1 MRFHVSFCH
10 STSLL
15 NKSVGKGA
23 FSVVLDGLKNLADV
37 FLGWFGTDRDTVW
50 SGIKEFYNG
59 RINAAGKPVGG
70 LDYYTPEDPTIR
82 HELHPMGFTLESDTQ
97 EPMIQTILQLRR
109 LVTMHEG
116 LRMQDVKRYGMT
128 IYRIRLNKSNE
139 LEAITDTM
147 DADDPRSAIQLPVEV
162 LSAGM
167 QANPRNTTT
176 K

>member
-1 MRFHVSFCH
+1 MPQFVHLHVH
-10 STSLL
+10 SQYSI
-15 NKSVGKGA
+15 
-23 FSVVLDGLKNLADV
+23 LDGQASVQRLVDKAMADGQPGIAV
-37 FLGWFGTDRDTVW
+37 TDHGDMF
-50 SGIKEFYNG
+50 GIKEFYNG

-116 LRMQDVKRYGMT
+116 LRMQDVKRYGIT

-139 LEAITDTM
+139 LEAVTDTM
-147 DADDPRSAIQLPVEV
+147 NADDPRSAIQLPIEV

>member
-1 MRFHVSFCH
+1 
-10 STSLL
+10 
-15 NKSVGKGA
+15 
-23 FSVVLDGLKNLADV
+23 
-37 FLGWFGTDRDTVW
+37 
-50 SGIKEFYNG
+50 
-59 RINAAGKPVGG
+59 
-70 LDYYTPEDPTIR
+70 
-82 HELHPMGFTLESDTQ
+82 MGFTLESDTQ

-139 LEAITDTM
+139 LEAVTDTM
-147 DADDPRSAIQLPVEV
+147 DANDPRSAIQLPVEV